1 MIVYVRYPKDER
13 ENLNALMNSRIRLA
27 DGTEVP
33 LNTVADINKQL
44 GFSTIQTVNGRR
56 IVSVTADVD
65 YAVSTPNKV
74 IQMIRET
81 YLPQLQERFPGVTY
95 SFEGESKEQQQD
107 LASLGRSMIIALMI
121 IYILLGSQLRS
132 YVQPLIIMSAIPFGV
147 VGAIWGHYL
156 LGYDV
161 SFLSIFGIV
170 ALTGVVVND
179 SVVLMDFYNQVIAQG
194 KSKQDAVILAIQRR
208 FRPILL
214 TTLTTSLGLLPIILE
229 TSLQAQFLIPMVVS
243 LATGILFATFVIL
256 ILIPSLLIIFEDI
269 KNLPRF
275 SRSRRV

>member
-1 MIVYVRYPKDER
+1 
-13 ENLNALMNSRIRLA
+13 
-27 DGTEVP
+27 
-33 LNTVADINKQL
+33 
-44 GFSTIQTVNGRR
+44 
-56 IVSVTADVD
+56 
-65 YAVSTPNKV
+65 
-74 IQMIRET
+74 MIRET

-179 SVVLMDFYNQVIAQG
+179 SVVLMDFYNQMISQG

-243 LATGILFATFVIL
+243 LATGIIFATFVIL

-275 SRSRRV
+275 NRSRRV